1 MRTLLCALA
10 AVVALC
16 ACDGEAAMSPKS
28 GGRPYEVLIV
38 SAGAGGGG
46 QLLADAL
53 SEDAPGLPQAEP
65 LFDVSLTD
73 SLRFNQAARLARNIV
88 IVTVSPDRFT
98 RTRIRYEKNV
108 WARPQTVVYVNT
120 PDTAALGRRLNQVGR
135 HVADLLTRSEMNVEI
150 ARLADG
156 GNAEASAAV
165 DSMFGWRMR
174 IPADM
179 TSSKRG
185 EDFLWLSD
193 NAAGGMQSICV
204 YSYPGLS
211 LDPERALAVRDSVMK
226 ANIPGER
233 PGMYVRTAR
242 PTVSFALA
250 KEGGRT
256 VMKGRGLWE
265 MQGDAMGGPFVS
277 HWIVDSAA
285 GRIIAAEAFVYA
297 PETKK
302 RNLVRQTEAVLY
314 TLEKAKP
321 GNGKRTAA
329 PK

>member
-53 SEDAPGLPQAEP
+53 SEDAPGLPQVEP

-73 SLRFNQAARLARNIV
+73 SLHFNQTARLARNIV

-165 DSMFGWRMR
+165 DSMFGWRMM

-179 TSSKRG
+179 TSSKLR
-185 EDFLWLSD
+185 
-193 NAAGGMQSICV
+193 
-204 YSYPGLS
+204 
-211 LDPERALAVRDSVMK
+211 
-226 ANIPGER
+226 
-233 PGMYVRTAR
+233 
-242 PTVSFALA
+242 
-250 KEGGRT
+250 
-256 VMKGRGLWE
+256 
-265 MQGDAMGGPFVS
+265 
-277 HWIVDSAA
+277 
-285 GRIIAAEAFVYA
+285 
-297 PETKK
+297 
-302 RNLVRQTEAVLY
+302 
-314 TLEKAKP
+314 
-321 GNGKRTAA
+321 
-329 PK
+329 

>member
-10 AVVALC
+10 GVVALC

-46 QLLADAL
+46 RLLADAL

-73 SLRFNQAARLARNIV
+73 SLRFNQTARLARNIV

-156 GNAEASAAV
+156 GNAEAREMYDFDEAVMGPIRTDGPVTYREYLDALDKTPLPINFASMIGTGAVKITVKGFSDKPYTQAELDQARAIIEDAMAAGAPGV
-165 DSMFGWRMR
+165 SLGIMYLPECYSSTDEFAYILEPVGRWGGVITTHIRGEGDSMVESVREVIEIAR
-174 IPADM
+174 
-179 TSSKRG
+179 K
-185 EDFLWLSD
+185 
-193 NAAGGMQSICV
+193 AGC
-204 YSYPGLS
+204 
-211 LDPERALAVRDSVMK
+211 ALEISHFKSCGGTIGAKIST
-226 ANIPGER
+226 R
-233 PGMYVRTAR
+233 PS
-242 PTVSFALA
+242 P
-250 KEGGRT
+250 
-256 VMKGRGLWE
+256 
-265 MQGDAMGGPFVS
+265 
-277 HWIVDSAA
+277 
-285 GRIIAAEAFVYA
+285 
-297 PETKK
+297 
-302 RNLVRQTEAVLY
+302 
-314 TLEKAKP
+314 
-321 GNGKRTAA
+321 
-329 PK
+329 